1 MIQTSTAQDA
11 IRLLFIFVRGCD
23 PLDDYPEG
31 YAGCFEGKTKLHALD
46 FWVRYPDYLAY
57 QLIHKYEEAFDNFFL
72 DKARD
77 ILQTEEPDIRSIP
90 MIRYRFG
97 AYDDISE
104 ALSIL
109 LSKGLIVTDG
119 EKVNGRIT
127 AYEFYITEK
136 AKHIVDSIAVDF
148 PILKWFD
155 DRAQLVKRIAG
166 NLGGKAL
173 KDIQYEHMTY
183 AKTSLGTLIPSIKD
197 EVQSRLIQ
205 ILTKDD

>member
-1 MIQTSTAQDA
+1 MPQTSTTQDA

-23 PLDDYPEG
+23 PLDDHPLG

-57 QLIHKYEEAFDNFFL
+57 HLLNKYKENFDESFL
-72 DKARD
+72 KKARE
-77 ILQTEEPDIRSIP
+77 IFQTEEPDIRSIP

-97 AYDDISE
+97 AYDDINE

-119 EKVNGRIT
+119 EKVNGKIT
-127 AYEFYITEK
+127 AYDFYVTGT
-136 AKHIVDSIAVDF
+136 AKKLVDSIAADYPV
-148 PILKWFD
+148 LKWYD
-155 DRAQLVKRIAG
+155 DRAQLVNELAG

-197 EVQSRLIQ
+197 EVLTRLTQ
-205 ILTKDD
+205 IIANHD